1 MKFII
6 NEDEKKQILEQHNK
20 VKTELPILEQDIKTN
35 TNKAIQCFL
44 NKKGI
49 RDNEG
54 KQLSIDGSI
63 GTLAG
68 GSRSA
73 QAIEKY
79 QNIIKVRPDGVWGQE
94 TINKMPDNDKKLYQE
109 CLVTYGDFIDKGMDL
124 LKRGAKKLGF

>member
-20 VKTELPILEQDIKTN
+20 VKTELPLLEQDDRTN
-35 TNKAIQCFL
+35 KNKAIQCFL

-63 GTLAG
+63 GTLEG
-68 GSRSA
+68 GSKST
-73 QAIEKY
+73 QAIQKY
-79 QNIIKVRPDGVWGQE
+79 QNMLKVTPDGVWGQE

>member
-1 MKFII
+1 MKFTI

-20 VKTELPILEQDIKTN
+20 VKTELPLLEQDERTN

-49 RDNEG
+49 KDKEG
-54 KQLSIDGSI
+54 KSLVIDGSI
-63 GTLAG
+63 GTLEG
-68 GSRSA
+68 GSKTA

-79 QNIIKVRPDGVWGQE
+79 QNIIKVRPDGVWGDE
-94 TINKMPDNDKKLYQE
+94 TKNKMPEKDKKIYQD